1 MSEIEEKKVIEILEA
16 KTKTEHLEDAENND
30 NLERKFEDEK
40 YLVSQARE
48 AAQLEHTLSV
58 KENFRLYWKA
68 CLWSMLV
75 STTIIMEGY
84 DIVLM
89 QSLYA
94 HPAFIDRYG
103 TMYESGKAISVKW
116 QNAIG
121 NSTTTGCIL
130 GAFANGW
137 LVDKFGFR
145 KTVLGCLITCTAYIF
160 IVFFAKNLGMLLA
173 VLPTTMRGYFAI
185 YVDLSWVIGQLI
197 AAGVLQGMSTNT
209 TSLGYKLPFAL
220 QWMWPAPL
228 IVGVFLAP
236 ESPWWLCKKGR
247 LEEAE
252 HALNRLTIPENH
264 KHTQKTVA
272 EIIHTL
278 EIEDEISSG
287 VSYWECF
294 KGPDGRRTE
303 VVMMTYI
310 AQVLCGLSLGGTPTY
325 FLFQAGISSAN
336 AFKFTLGILGLG
348 FCCVCFSG
356 WLMTHIG
363 RRTLYLVG
371 LFGCDLMLL
380 VIGIMSAASKAH
392 NVLMAEGG
400 MLFVWAAF
408 FYCTLGPICYP
419 IIAETSSMRLRAKS
433 VSLARNGFYLA
444 SVVFGVIHPYM
455 INASA
460 WNWAGKT
467 GFFYAGTCTVCLVWA
482 YFRLPETK
490 DRTPEEL
497 DLLFSHGISHRHF
510 TDYDVDP
517 YAEDGNVLIERT
529 NKRKKFLGFI

>member
-1 MSEIEEKKVIEILEA
+1 M
-16 KTKTEHLEDAENND
+16 EN
-30 NLERKFEDEK
+30 KFEDEK
-40 YLVSQARE
+40 YLISQAKE
-48 AAQLEHTLSV
+48 AAQLEHTLTV

-75 STTIIMEGY
+75 STSIIMEGY
-84 DIVLM
+84 DIVLIG
-89 QSLYA
+89 SLYA
-94 HPAFIDRYG
+94 QPAFINKYG

-116 QNAIG
+116 QNAIS

-137 LVDKFGFR
+137 LVDRFGFR

-160 IVFFAKNLGMLLA
+160 IVFFAKDLGMLLA
-173 VLPTTMRGYFAI
+173 GEMLLGTSWGVIATICPAYACEVLPTTMRGYLAI

-197 AAGVLQGMSTNT
+197 SAGVLQGLSTNT
-209 TSLGYKLPFAL
+209 TSLGYRLPFAL

-228 IVGVFLAP
+228 IVGIYLAP

-247 LEEAE
+247 LAEAE
-252 HALNRLTIPENH
+252 HALNRLTIPENRI
-264 KHTQKTVA
+264 HTQKKVA

-278 EIEDEISSG
+278 EVEDEITSG
-287 VSYWECF
+287 VTYWECF
-294 KGPDGRRTE
+294 KGPDARRTE
-303 VVMMTYI
+303 VVMMIYVSQI
-310 AQVLCGLSLGGTPTY
+310 LCGLSLGGSPTY

-336 AFKFTLGILGLG
+336 AYKFTVGILGLG
-348 FCCVCFSG
+348 FVCVCFSG

-371 LFGCDLMLL
+371 LVGCDLILL
-380 VIGIMSAASKAH
+380 LIGIMSAASKAH

-433 VSLARNGFYLA
+433 VSLARNGYYLA
-444 SVVFGVIHPYM
+444 SIVIGVIHPYM

-467 GFFYAGTCTVCLVWA
+467 GFFYAGTCTICLVWA

-497 DLLFSHGISHRHF
+497 DLLFSHGVSHRHF

-529 NKRKKFLGFI
+529 NKRKKFLGII